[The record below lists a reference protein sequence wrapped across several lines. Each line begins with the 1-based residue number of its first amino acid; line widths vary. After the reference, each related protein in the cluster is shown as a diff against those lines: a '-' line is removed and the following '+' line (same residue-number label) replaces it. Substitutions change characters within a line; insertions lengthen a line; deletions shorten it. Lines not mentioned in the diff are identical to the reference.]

1 MLSRFFIDRPIF
13 ASVLSI
19 IIVIAGLITF
29 KLLPISQYPDI
40 LPPSVVVSASYPGA
54 DAKVLADTV
63 AQPIEEQVN
72 GVEGML
78 YMSSTCSNN
87 GQYQLTVT
95 FATGTDLDMAA
106 VRVQNRLSAAEPLL
120 PEEVKRLG
128 VIAQKQSSNIVMF
141 VNLISSDEGLDEL
154 YLSNFA
160 TLHVKD
166 ELSRLDGVGSIMV
179 FGAGNYSMRVWL
191 DPEKLK
197 ARGLTTGD
205 VVAAIREQNVQV
217 AAGQVGRPPVPED
230 QNFQYVINT
239 TGRLA
244 DVRQFEDIILKSENS
259 RQTRVRDVAR
269 VELGSS
275 SYDVSS
281 TYRGRQCSALAVF
294 QLPGANAL
302 QVTQKVEAKM
312 AELSASFPKGVEYK
326 IPFNTTRF
334 ISTSIHEVIETLI
347 IASLLVFVVI
357 LIFLQDWRASLI
369 PAVTIPVCLIGTF
382 CVMGLMGISVNI
394 ISLFGIVLAI
404 GIVVDDAIVVVENAS
419 RHIEESGMSA
429 RDATIKAMEEVTGP
443 IIATTLVLLAVF
455 TPTAFLRGISGQ
467 LYRQFGL
474 TIATAT
480 AFSALN
486 ALTMSPALCAIV
498 LRPTRK
504 RLNIFYRAFNWTYGK
519 GRDFYIRLLQA
530 TVRRSVMALPVFAV
544 LAAAAYWGFSSMP
557 TGFLP
562 SEDQGYAMLSV
573 QLPDA
578 SSKSRTNAVV
588 ANINEKLAAMP
599 GIESWISVTGYSLL
613 DGATSPN
620 AGAYWI
626 IFDPWK
632 EREKRGLGLKTI
644 LGMLWQQ
651 GSTIEEASVAAFP
664 PPAIIGLG
672 EAGGFQVQL
681 QDRGNLGLPAL
692 EQITEEMVRDANGQA
707 ALKGVFS
714 TFRANVPQLFADIDR
729 TQAKTLDVQ
738 LSAIFDTLQAYLGS
752 VYVNDFN
759 KFGRTYQVNIQADAP
774 FRRRIEDIRQLEVRN
789 AHGDMVPLGA
799 VLRVKATQGP
809 QIINRFNMYPSAA
822 LNGEAA
828 PGFSSGQAISVIE
841 KMAATKL
848 PANTGF
854 EWTGMAYQEKAAG
867 GQAMGIFMM
876 AVTFVYLVLCAQYE
890 SWSIPLSVILVVP
903 LGLLGTVIGL
913 TARGMDVNM
922 YTQIGIVLLIGMACK
937 TAILIVEFAKANRE
951 SGKTIQEAA
960 MEASVVRFRPIVMT
974 GAAFIAG
981 VFPLVIASG
990 AGAASRQA
998 LGTAVFGG
1006 MIAATAL
1013 MVIFVPAFYVVI
1025 QSLSERL
1032 RPQRAAAPQKSK
1044 AEDRLL
1050 DPGR

>member
-1 MLSRFFIDRPIF
+1 
-13 ASVLSI
+13 
-19 IIVIAGLITF
+19 
-29 KLLPISQYPDI
+29 
-40 LPPSVVVSASYPGA
+40 
-54 DAKVLADTV
+54 
-63 AQPIEEQVN
+63 
-72 GVEGML
+72 
-78 YMSSTCSNN
+78 
-87 GQYQLTVT
+87 
-95 FATGTDLDMAA
+95 
-106 VRVQNRLSAAEPLL
+106 
-120 PEEVKRLG
+120 
-128 VIAQKQSSNIVMF
+128 
-141 VNLISSDEGLDEL
+141 
-154 YLSNFA
+154 
-160 TLHVKD
+160 
-166 ELSRLDGVGSIMV
+166 
-179 FGAGNYSMRVWL
+179 
-191 DPEKLK
+191 
-197 ARGLTTGD
+197 
-205 VVAAIREQNVQV
+205 
-217 AAGQVGRPPVPED
+217 
-230 QNFQYVINT
+230 
-239 TGRLA
+239 
-244 DVRQFEDIILKSENS
+244 
-259 RQTRVRDVAR
+259 
-269 VELGSS
+269 
-275 SYDVSS
+275 
-281 TYRGRQCSALAVF
+281 
-294 QLPGANAL
+294 
-302 QVTQKVEAKM
+302 
-312 AELSASFPKGVEYK
+312 
-326 IPFNTTRF
+326 
-334 ISTSIHEVIETLI
+334 
-347 IASLLVFVVI
+347 
-357 LIFLQDWRASLI
+357 
-369 PAVTIPVCLIGTF
+369 
-382 CVMGLMGISVNI
+382 
-394 ISLFGIVLAI
+394 
-404 GIVVDDAIVVVENAS
+404 
-419 RHIEESGMSA
+419 
-429 RDATIKAMEEVTGP
+429 
-443 IIATTLVLLAVF
+443 
-455 TPTAFLRGISGQ
+455 
-467 LYRQFGL
+467 
-474 TIATAT
+474 
-480 AFSALN
+480 
-486 ALTMSPALCAIV
+486 MSPALCAIV

-974 GAAFIAG
+974 GAAFISG

-1032 RPQRAAAPQKSK
+1032 RPQRAASPQKSK